1 MNKLAYTLLIALGV
15 ASLPAMADVAS
26 AQKLADKYAAFA
38 KNINPDS
45 KPSADAGKTFFNRKL
60 VVRGKEI
67 SCSSC
72 HTGNPAAI
80 GKHITTN
87 KPIKPLAP
95 SVNSARFSDVDKV
108 EVNFEKHCM
117 DVIGKDCT
125 AQEKADYITY
135 LLTVK

>member
-1 MNKLAYTLLIALGV
+1 MNKIAYTLLVALGV

-26 AQKLADKYAAFA
+26 AQKLANKYAAFA
-38 KNINPDS
+38 KNIDPNA
-45 KPSADAGKTFFNRKL
+45 KPSAEAGKAFFNRKL
-60 VVRGKEI
+60 LVRGKEV

-72 HTGNPAAI
+72 HTENPAAN

-95 SVNSARFSDVDKV
+95 SANSARFSDLDKV

-117 DVIGKDCT
+117 DILGKDCT
-125 AQEKADYITY
+125 AQEKSDYITY